1 MIVRP
6 VSLLAVARRFGRW
19 ATRWPGA
26 FITLF
31 IAIQVAL
38 PLHYYLLRRDRHDER
53 FAWRMFS
60 PIRMVKCDVTMTR
73 DDQPI
78 ALGKEFH
85 EAWLKLAERGRRT
98 VIEAMGHQ
106 LCQRYKNSAIVARAA
121 CRPLEGEP
129 YYMGGFDLCT
139 IPNL

>member
-1 MIVRP
+1 MSARVD
-6 VSLLAVARRFGRW
+6 SLLPVARRFGRW

-31 IAIQVAL
+31 LALQVAL
-38 PLHYYLLRRDRHDER
+38 PLQYYLLRRDRHDER

-60 PIRMVKCDVTMTR
+60 PIRMVTCEVTMTM

-78 ALGKEFH
+78 VLGKEFH

-106 LCQRYKNSAIVARAA
+106 LCQRHKNAAIVARAA
-121 CRPLEGEP
+121 CHPLKGDT